1 MRSGAKSCA
10 IPARPLIRIFLGT
23 ALAALAAALAP
34 VQAQT
39 PSEHL
44 PSFAELEAAGAR
56 IGRIHVVTQDIF
68 DLTDPRENNALYRFA
83 NRLHVQTRPDVI
95 QRLLLFESG
104 QPVSA
109 RLIEETERL
118 LRSKHYLYEVTIRP
132 VAYADGVVDIEV
144 KTRDTWSLD
153 LGVGVS
159 RAGGEN
165 TGRLSLKED
174 NLFGTGVLLGLSY
187 TSDVDR
193 RGTTFEI
200 ADTNLLGTRAGASY
214 SYAYYDDGHR
224 QTFAFERPFYS
235 LDARWAAGVRA
246 VDSDE
251 LDPIYN
257 AGNNIAEYRH
267 RRRASEVFAGRSP
280 GLVNGW
286 THRYSLGVMYES
298 DEYSLEPGKPPPV
311 RLPSNL
317 DLVGPF
323 VRYELIEDAF
333 RTDVNL
339 NLIGRVEDF
348 AMGLQARVQLGRA
361 LEKFDSTRDAWVYSV
376 GVSNGYD
383 LTKDSFVLGNLSA
396 SGRYAESGE
405 NQALGASV
413 RYYQRHGR
421 HVVYYAAFAADAV
434 DNPDVPGPLEIG
446 GDNGLR
452 GYPLRYQ
459 SGERRM
465 LLTLEARGYTN
476 WYPLRLFRVGGAVFY
491 DTGRAWKGE
500 NPNTINGGW
509 LRDVGFGLRL
519 LSARTAKGNVLHAD
533 FAFPLDPDPTI
544 DKVQFVVKTKVAF

>member
-1 MRSGAKSCA
+1 MRSGAKWCA
-10 IPARPLIRIFLGT
+10 IPAPPLIRKILLI
-23 ALAALAAALAP
+23 ALAALAAAAAP
-34 VQAQT
+34 VRAQKA
-39 PSEHL
+39 SDSI

-68 DLTDPRENNALYRFA
+68 DLDDPRENNAVYRFA
-83 NRLHVQTRPDVI
+83 NRLHIKTRPEVI
-95 QRLLLFESG
+95 ERLLLFESG
-104 QPVSA
+104 QPVSL

-118 LRSKHYLYEVTIRP
+118 LRLKHYLYEVAIRP

-165 TGRLSLKED
+165 TGRLSLKEE
-174 NLFGTGVLLGLSY
+174 NLLGTGISLGLSY

-200 ADTNLLGTRAGASY
+200 ADTNLFGTRAATSY
-214 SYAYYDDGHR
+214 SYAYFDDGHH
-224 QTFAFERPFYS
+224 QSFALERPFYS
-235 LDARWAAGVRA
+235 LDARWAAGVRV

-257 AGNNIAEYRH
+257 AGNNVAEYRH
-267 RRRASEVFAGRSP
+267 RRRASEVFGGWSP
-280 GLVNGW
+280 GLRGGW
-286 THRYSLGVMYES
+286 TQRYTLGVMYES
-298 DEYSLEPGKPPPV
+298 NAYTLEPGKTPPV
-311 RLPSNL
+311 RLPSDL

-348 AMGLQARVQLGRA
+348 AMGFQARVQLGRA
-361 LEKFDSTRDAWVYSV
+361 LESLDSTRDAWTYNV

-383 LTKDSFVLGNLSA
+383 VTKDSFVLANLSA

-405 NQALGASV
+405 NQGIGTSV
-413 RYYQRHGR
+413 RYYHRHGR
-421 HVVYYAAFAADAV
+421 HVVYYAAFSADAV

-465 LLTLEARGYTN
+465 MLTLEARGYTD

-509 LRDVGFGLRL
+509 LRDVGVGLRL
-519 LSARTAKGNVLHAD
+519 LSARTSKGNVLHAD

-544 DKVQFVVKTKVAF
+544 DKVQFVVKTRVAF

>member
-1 MRSGAKSCA
+1 MRRGAKWCA
-10 IPARPLIRIFLGT
+10 IPARPLIRKILLIG
-23 ALAALAAALAP
+23 LAALAAAGAP
-34 VQAQT
+34 VRAQK
-39 PSEHL
+39 PVDPI
-44 PSFAELEAAGAR
+44 PSFAELEAGGAR
-56 IGRIHVVTQDIF
+56 VGRIHVVTQDIF
-68 DLTDPRENNALYRFA
+68 DLEDPRENNAVYRFA
-83 NRLHVQTRPDVI
+83 NRLHIKTRPEVI
-95 QRLLLFESG
+95 ERLLLFETG
-104 QPVSA
+104 QPVSL
-109 RLIEETERL
+109 RLIEETARL
-118 LRSKHYLYEVTIRP
+118 LRLKHYLYEVAIRP
-132 VAYADGVVDIEV
+132 VAYTDGVVDIEV

-153 LGVGVS
+153 LSIGVS

-165 TGRLSLKED
+165 TGRLSLKEE
-174 NLFGTGVLLGLSY
+174 NLLGTGILLGLSY

-200 ADTNLLGTRAGASY
+200 ADTNIFGTRAATSY
-214 SYAYYDDGHR
+214 SYAYFDDGHH
-224 QTFAFERPFYS
+224 QSFALERPFYS
-235 LDARWAAGVRA
+235 LDARWAAGVRV
-246 VDSDE
+246 VDSDQ

-257 AGNNIAEYRH
+257 AGNNVAEYRH
-267 RRRASEVFAGRSP
+267 RRRASEVFGGWSP
-280 GLVNGW
+280 GLSGSW
-286 THRYSLGVMYES
+286 THRYSLGFMHES
-298 DEYSLEPGKPPPV
+298 DEYTLEPGKPAPV

-317 DLVGPF
+317 ALLGPF

-361 LEKFDSTRDAWVYSV
+361 LESLDSTRDAWVYNV

-383 LTKDSFVLGNLSA
+383 VTSDSFVLANLSA

-405 NQALGASV
+405 NQGVGTSV
-413 RYYQRHGR
+413 RYYHRHGR
-421 HVVYYAAFAADAV
+421 HVVYYAAFSADAV

-465 LLTLEARGYTN
+465 LLTLEARGYTD

-519 LSARTAKGNVLHAD
+519 LSARTSKGNVLHAD

-544 DKVQFVVKTKVAF
+544 DKVQFVVKTRVAF